1 MKAKKR
7 QQRTEFEYYKKTCYE
22 PIKGFRFA
30 CRNKKEESYNRQ
42 QTDTLFKKRKMSALR
57 FAESIMRLPCGNVHI
72 LEKNSLFLALADDRD
87 VRMQNQI

>member
-1 MKAKKR
+1 
-7 QQRTEFEYYKKTCYE
+7 YE

-57 FAESIMRLPCGNVHI
+57 FAESIMRLPCTIIDNSI
-72 LEKNSLFLALADDRD
+72 LLFYDIIL
-87 VRMQNQI
+87 